1 MQTRQMSPELDSWLQ
16 AQQSHYRA
24 IALATEPFRHEHGKP
39 EPRRTSPDWTRT
51 VEFTD
56 SEWRFLWSRFQ
67 PVGTPCYG
75 FARRLQASTT
85 DIMTMSPEQRCW
97 ALAMAFKYRR
107 KVFFNPKAAL
117 LDEAQFVAGIKRLAA
132 KKS

>member
-1 MQTRQMSPELDSWLQ
+1 MSPELDQWILDHEQ
-16 AQQSHYRA
+16 AERA
-24 IALATEPFRHEHGKP
+24 IKLATEPFRDEHGKP
-39 EPRRTSPDWTRT
+39 EPRRTSPDWTRM

-56 SEWRFLWSRFQ
+56 AEWRFLWSRFQ

-75 FARRLQASTT
+75 FARRLQTSTT

-97 ALAMAFKYRR
+97 ALALAFKYRR
-107 KVFFNPKAAL
+107 KVFFNPKAAE
-117 LDEAQFVAGIKRLAA
+117 LDEARFVAGIKRLAA